1 MADQSIQW
9 LLPKGL
15 GWTVD
20 DVYALEARGEWRE
33 ALARWRRLL
42 APFNDPAVA
51 GQIQDWPAHR
61 QTWLHIGLCA
71 RHLGE
76 FDEALEAYGR
86 ARDLSRRAGNSRL
99 EVEVL
104 NCIGVVH
111 RNAGRPDQA
120 LEELRRALP
129 MAESDGDPTMTA
141 TIHDNT
147 ALAYLEQGRLED
159 ALDEE
164 SRACEIV
171 ESLGPRA
178 DVAVR
183 ARVQENLRAIR
194 ARLGQPA

>member
-1 MADQSIQW
+1 
-9 LLPKGL
+9 
-15 GWTVD
+15 
-20 DVYALEARGEWRE
+20 
-33 ALARWRRLL
+33 
-42 APFNDPAVA
+42 
-51 GQIQDWPAHR
+51 
-61 QTWLHIGLCA
+61 
-71 RHLGE
+71 
-76 FDEALEAYGR
+76 
-86 ARDLSRRAGNSRL
+86 
-99 EVEVL
+99 VL

-120 LEELRRALP
+120 LEELRMALP
-129 MAESDGDPTMTA
+129 MAESEGDPTMTA

-178 DVAVR
+178 DAAVR
-183 ARVQENLRAIR
+183 ARVQENLRVIR